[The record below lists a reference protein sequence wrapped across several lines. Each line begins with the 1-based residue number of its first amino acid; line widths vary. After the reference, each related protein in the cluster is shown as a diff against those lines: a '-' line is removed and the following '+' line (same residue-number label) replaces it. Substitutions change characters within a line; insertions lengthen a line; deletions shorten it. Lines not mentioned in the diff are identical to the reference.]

1 MQYLMQLSR
10 GALHLTPS
18 QRMCKYE
25 LNFQFQ
31 YNYKICNTV
40 LTNNNAC
47 EMLSVSSLVFKQY
60 VHLPNSQHDPML
72 QLKDYRN
79 SNNNNKNRSHT
90 SHFSFHFVIPTAMNL

>member
-31 YNYKICNTV
+31 YNFKICITV

-47 EMLSVSSLVFKQY
+47 EMLSVSSLCVQTIRAFAKFPARSNAATERLQKQQRITQES
-60 VHLPNSQHDPML
+60 LFL
-72 QLKDYRN
+72 
-79 SNNNNKNRSHT
+79 
-90 SHFSFHFVIPTAMNL
+90 SFCNTDRHELVI